1 VYNEVTKKTK
11 KEMRLAMK
19 LNSQVKNLKNISDK
33 LESKIV
39 AYEIKITA
47 IEEKACNDDDRS
59 LTQGEWSRVC
69 DYEEKIKALFKEKE
83 VVEKAIKLL
92 EYYCD

>member
-1 VYNEVTKKTK
+1 VYNKVTKQTK

-47 IEEKACNDDDRS
+47 IEEKACNDNDRS

-83 VVEKAIKLL
+83 VIEKAIKLL
-92 EYYCD
+92 TYYCD